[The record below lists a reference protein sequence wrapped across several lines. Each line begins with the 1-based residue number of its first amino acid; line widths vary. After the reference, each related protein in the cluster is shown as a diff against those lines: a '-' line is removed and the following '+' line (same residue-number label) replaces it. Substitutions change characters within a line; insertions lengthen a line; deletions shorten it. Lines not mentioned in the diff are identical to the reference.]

1 MSAHRKTLF
10 CILTICLSGTTSQ
23 AARPGISHLA
33 DTEIFGD
40 VILLSHMVPR
50 AAALSVYPPAEGV
63 VPTVSPQRGTSCAV
77 GGAGESAGQEK
88 TAAANITSRISAKRM
103 ERLVTRE
110 EVFDA
115 IQAFLATPQ
124 NSSLPFHAQDIHL
137 GPAVWVPVKE
147 ALLAVTQNKFDP
159 LTGCNWFRLR
169 SGALPEL
176 LPFYA
181 SICTTRLI
189 EKKSSLP
196 QIAFARLTSAPHG
209 SEDSSPFLVEPGHP
223 ARLLVSSPDS
233 QMILLVHP
241 LQRGR
246 LGESVRVRLEGSVK
260 TLTGQVTGLAH
271 LEQTY

>member
-1 MSAHRKTLF
+1 MTTRRKTLF
-10 CILTICLSGTTSQ
+10 AIFTICLGGTASQ
-23 AARPGISHLA
+23 PAKASASHLV
-33 DTEIFGD
+33 DTELFGD
-40 VILLSHMVPR
+40 VILLTHVVPR
-50 AAALSVYPPAEGV
+50 AAALSAYQPAEEI
-63 VPTVSPQRGTSCAV
+63 VPTVSPQRGTSCA
-77 GGAGESAGQEK
+77 GSRAGESAGQEK

-115 IQAFLATPQ
+115 IQSFLATPQ
-124 NSSLPFHAQDIHL
+124 NSNLPFHAQDIHL

-147 ALLAVTQNKFDP
+147 TLLSVTQNKFDP

-169 SGALPEL
+169 SRALPEL
-176 LPFYA
+176 LAFYA
-181 SICTTRLI
+181 SVCTTRLI

-196 QIAFARLTSAPHG
+196 QIALARLTDRRS

-246 LGESVRVRLEGSVK
+246 LGESVRVRLEGSAK
-260 TLTGQVTGLAH
+260 TLMGQVTGLAH